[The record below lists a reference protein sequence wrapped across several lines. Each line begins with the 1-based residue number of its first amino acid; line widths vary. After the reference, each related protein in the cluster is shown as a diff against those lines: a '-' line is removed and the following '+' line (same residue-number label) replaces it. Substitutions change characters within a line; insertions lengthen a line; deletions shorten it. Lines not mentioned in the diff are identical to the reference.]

1 MNWTLIF
8 QALLFFSI
16 LAIVMFAIIKS
27 IQKTQNKKDKDNP
40 SNW

>member
-16 LAIVMFAIIKS
+16 LAAASFAIIKS
-27 IQKTQNKKDKDNP
+27 IQKTQKKKDKDNP

>member
-16 LAIVMFAIIKS
+16 LALVTFAIFKA
-27 IQKTQNKKDKDNP
+27 IQKTQKKKDKDNP

>member
-16 LAIVMFAIIKS
+16 LAVVTFVIIKS